1 MPRRLRTKIALGGVR
16 MFLAASW
23 WESCYHAFESS
34 LSTRQGMLR
43 FGLVGMILALFIIW
57 YRK

>member
-1 MPRRLRTKIALGGVR
+1 ML
-16 MFLAASW
+16 LAGSW
-23 WESCYHAFESS
+23 WESWYHAFESS
-34 LSTRQGMLR
+34 VSSRQGMLR